1 MVKLIQLIRQY
12 WNIILFF
19 LLEFICF
26 RLIVNSNNIQGS
38 DLLNSSNAIA
48 GFFYEKQNDVV
59 GYFQLKS
66 ANKDLLAE
74 NTRLHNELSQLK
86 YTDTLQNV
94 TAKIP
99 IVVFDSVK
107 APKDTTLLAKADS
120 PAAKPVIVQDL
131 RPYGN
136 PKVVGYASY
145 SYIAARVINNSV
157 VADRNNFITIN
168 RGTADG
174 IEKDMAVVS
183 GEGIVGRVA
192 YVSKHYASVISVLSS
207 RNVSTQIA
215 GGNIGITNW
224 SNNSPDFVTMSQ
236 VDIRTKVR
244 KGDTAYT
251 TSYSVY
257 PENIPVG
264 VVVSVD
270 TYKVNNSLN
279 LRLRLSNN
287 FRNLKYVYVVKNLLG
302 SEKRDLEKATAAK
315 EKAAL
320 EASKKPK

>member
-12 WNIILFF
+12 WNIILFL
-19 LLEFICF
+19 LLESICF
-26 RLIVNSNNIQGS
+26 RLIIKSNSMQGS

-48 GFFYEKQNDVV
+48 GFFYEKQNDVAS
-59 GYFQLKS
+59 YFQLRS

-74 NTRLHNELSQLK
+74 NTRLHNELSQLQ
-86 YTDTLQNV
+86 YIDTLQDV

-107 APKDTTLLAKADS
+107 VKKDTSLLAQADS
-120 PAAKPVIVQDL
+120 PAAKPVITQDL

-145 SYIAARVINNSV
+145 TYVAARVINNSV

-174 IEKDMAVVS
+174 VQKDMAVVS

-207 RNVSTQIA
+207 RPISTQIA
-215 GGNIGITNW
+215 GNNIGITNW
-224 SNNSPDFVTMSQ
+224 SNNSPDFVVMSQ
-236 VDIRTKVR
+236 VDIRAKVR

-251 TSYSVY
+251 TSYSVF

-279 LRLRLSNN
+279 LKLRLSNN
-287 FRNLKYVYVVKNLLG
+287 FRNLKYVYVVKDNMG
-302 SEKRDLEKATAAK
+302 TERKDLEKATAAK